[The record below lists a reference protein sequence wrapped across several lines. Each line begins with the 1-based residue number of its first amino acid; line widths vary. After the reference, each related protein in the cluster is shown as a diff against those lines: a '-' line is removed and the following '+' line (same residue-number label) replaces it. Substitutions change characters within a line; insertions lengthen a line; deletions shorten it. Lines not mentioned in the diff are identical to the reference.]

1 MSKSSVRNY
10 LKATALPDQ
19 TALQEFE
26 ISPKGTNVRRQARS
40 GLDTSSIV
48 DDTMSSLF
56 KRLREAIKTTG
67 KNGMFL
73 YGLPS
78 TNVIKLL
85 LRIYNENILRN
96 VANDAVEYRDIKLMI
111 GVAEVEGGD
120 IYITLSEDPREDPD
134 YAKKVKLLY
143 TLLAN
148 SNCQIEYP
156 EYDEYIRNKDNRTAM
171 SITPSELFPSTRI
184 GFGYQISNTNRRIRQ
199 NIWDR
204 VNELIITESP
214 DSYINELANPSFRV
228 KFVHSIKYLLQR
240 RAADSIRGSP
250 RYNPESVMYAPFKK
264 PQDLSSDGRPTGI
277 YTCNNGSTCAESKM
291 FSYLYDNLIGF
302 RFNQISGYAA
312 FWIGHRHPPNHVI
325 SGYNYA
331 QSDPA
336 FNEIKDAVKP
346 TIDTLIVSTDNKI
359 NNFIQLFALPCPGC
373 FSNYR
378 SYTDN
383 VRERIDTSDCFHVG
397 RLGQIARIKRRL
409 LTTSSGGGS
418 GGGSRR
424 RKRTIRSRPSTRATR
439 RRSIIRHRVQ
449 RN

>member
-1 MSKSSVRNY
+1 MSKPAVRDY

-19 TALQEFE
+19 TVLKEFA
-26 ISPKGTNVRRQARS
+26 ITPKGTNVKRIGWDISTADQ
-40 GLDTSSIV
+40 
-48 DDTMSSLF
+48 TMSSLF
-56 KRLREAIKTTG
+56 QRLRESIKTTG
-67 KNGMFL
+67 KTGMFL

-96 VANDAVEYRDIKLMI
+96 VANEAVEYRDIKIMI
-111 GVAEVEGGD
+111 GVAEVDDGD

-156 EYDEYIRNKDNRTAM
+156 EHDEYIRNKDNRTALA
-171 SITPSELFPSTRI
+171 ITPSDLFPSTRI

-204 VNELIITESP
+204 VNDLLITETP
-214 DSYINELANPSFRV
+214 DSYISELANPPFRV

-240 RAADSIRGSP
+240 RSADSIRGSP
-250 RYNPESVMYAPFKK
+250 RYNPESVMYTPFKR
-264 PQDLSSDGRPTGI
+264 PQDLSSDGQPTGI

-291 FSYLYDNLIGF
+291 FSYLYDNLLGF
-302 RFNQISGYAA
+302 RFNRISGYAA
-312 FWIGHRHPPNHVI
+312 FWLGHRHPPNHVI

-331 QSDPA
+331 QNDTL
-336 FNEIKDAVKP
+336 FNEIKDAIKP
-346 TIDTLIVSTDNKI
+346 TVDALIVSTDNKI

-378 SYTDN
+378 SYTNN
-383 VRERIDTSDCFHVG
+383 VREKIDTSDCVHVG
-397 RLGQIARIKRRL
+397 RLGQVARIKRRL
-409 LTTSSGGGS
+409 LTTSSGGG

-424 RKRTIRSRPSTRATR
+424 KKRTIRSRRSTRATR
-439 RRSIIRHRVQ
+439 RRSIIRHRA